1 MLEKLRNR
9 VARWIAPA
17 PGKPGGV
24 VQRMYAAA
32 RISRLTSAWTASGTS
47 ADSELSS
54 SLATLRARSRQL
66 VRDAAYAKRAKVIVV
81 NNVIGSGVGMQ
92 AQVMSTRGKLREDVN
107 AAIEVAWGRWLRA
120 ASCHTGGELCF
131 QDLER
136 AAMGQVFE
144 AGEAFIRMHMRA
156 FGDSR
161 VPFAL
166 ELIEAERM
174 ADTGAGSAGRD
185 GAIRMAVEVDEFQR
199 PIAYFIRKR
208 HPGDLVGGSPVE
220 DRVERFPA
228 SEIIHLR
235 IIDRWPQTRGE
246 PWLHAVARRLN
257 DMDGYAEAEI
267 VAARGAASYMAT
279 IETDAD
285 VTSLG
290 EQNEDGSVDLELTPG
305 LVTKLD
311 PGEKL
316 NFVSPNRPNAAI
328 DPFMRLMLREVA
340 AGADVSYES
349 LSRDYSQSNYS
360 SSRLAL
366 IDDRDL
372 WRTLQS
378 WWIRN
383 FREPVHRIWLQQ
395 AVLSRAIPTIRI
407 DEYAADRDK
416 FESVRF
422 KPRGW
427 SWIDPTRE
435 VNAFKE
441 AEKAGYITKSQII
454 AQTANGLDIE
464 DMLLERQ
471 RELEMAEEKGL
482 VFDTDPEVFAART
495 EALAEA
501 ELEEDEDEPMEYDG
515 EEEDE
520 PMESDGEDESE
531 TESETEPGMAVETEA
546 RILKIK
552 R

>member
-1 MLEKLRNR
+1 
-9 VARWIAPA
+9 
-17 PGKPGGV
+17 
-24 VQRMYAAA
+24 MYAAA
-32 RISRLTSAWTASGTS
+32 RVSRLTSGWSASGTS
-47 ADSELSS
+47 ADAELSS
-54 SLATLRARSRQL
+54 SLATLRGRSRQL
-66 VRDAAYAKRAKVIVV
+66 VRDAAYAKRAKRIVV

-92 AQVMSTRGKLREDVN
+92 AQVMSTRGELREDAN
-107 AAIEVAWGRWLRA
+107 AAIETAWDKWSRA
-120 ASCHTGGELCF
+120 SSCHTGGQLCF
-131 QDLER
+131 PDLER

-144 AGEAFIRMHMRA
+144 AGEAFLRMHMWP

-166 ELIEAERM
+166 ELIEAERL
-174 ADTGAGSAGRD
+174 ADTGAGTAGQS
-185 GAIRMAVEVDEFQR
+185 GAIRMGIEVDDFQR
-199 PIAYFIRKR
+199 PVAYYIRRR
-208 HPGDLVGGSPVE
+208 HPGDLAGSSPAE
-220 DRVERFPA
+220 DRIERVPA

-235 IIDRWPQTRGE
+235 IVDRWPQTRGE

-285 VTSLG
+285 TTSLG

-316 NFVSPNRPNAAI
+316 NFVSPNRPNAAM

-395 AVLSRAIPTIRI
+395 AVLSRAIQAIRI

-416 FESVRF
+416 FEAVRF

-427 SWIDPTRE
+427 SWIDPTKE

-471 RELEMAEEKGL
+471 RELEMAEDKGL
-482 VFDTDPEVFAART
+482 VFDTDPDVFASGT
-495 EALAEA
+495 EAEA
-501 ELEEDEDEPMEYDG
+501 EEDQAEDETEPDA
-515 EEEDE
+515 
-520 PMESDGEDESE
+520 EDESE
-531 TESETEPGMAVETEA
+531 IDAGTAAEGEA
-546 RILKIK
+546 RILKMK